1 MLRYIRKNIN
11 TIAIISLFVGVSLMN
26 FSKSGNYLTGIYLLM
41 VEMGIIFCLGILTV
55 SINFKSALIISII
68 NLAFINFNI
77 RSNVYLLNVL
87 FLSCV
92 AWYVLTRIFMKNKY
106 VFLILYVIG
115 VSAIFLLDEVW
126 ISLALFV
133 VVFYPIYLVG
143 YMSRESSNYGNLKQ
157 DLLIGISIP
166 INAFIL
172 DKISR
177 LGDVF
182 SGSKGVL
189 VLNILNKDVKTSLV
203 SLFVYIYSAIVA
215 VSVGYLIYR
224 ALSITLK
231 IGKKTNSLQNK
242 TFKKNIVLNL
252 NTTFILITL
261 VAFSG
266 DCILK
271 KQLIYDFTKFFDIRQ
286 LINMLVLIVIYMLLI
301 SLIGANLGGLLFYF
315 FSCAFLIAN
324 FIKLK
329 YFDEPFYPWDIYL
342 IKDAYMIGAR
352 YIDYRIMIFMSIA
365 IVISLLIIIKFRK
378 KIMLFFMP
386 KPDFVMIILSVI
398 VTGCSI
404 YYLSYTKSLVNL
416 GLGKSWYIGK
426 QDTLQNGLFLENYF
440 LMSDYKN
447 YLADK
452 PEEYSK
458 EKIDN
463 IVNKLNNHKEVEVL
477 SDIDTKPNV
486 VLIMS
491 ESFWDPTRLN
501 GVKFDK
507 DIIGNIRANEKGNI
521 LSPVFGGGTAN
532 VEFEALTGLS
542 NYFTSPGVMPYN
554 VYLRRITPSIATVFD
569 RNDYETIAIHPNDG
583 TFYNR
588 DKVYKYLGFKKFID
602 IKGFDKNNDCKGT
615 NVSDDKLVDKILK
628 QLNDGDGPK
637 FIFAVTMQNHDPYYK
652 EYDKLEVNTYSDKL
666 NETELSVISNYAS
679 GIYDAD
685 KAFGRLISSLKECG
699 RPTLVYYFGDHLPR
713 LGSPAGN
720 YDVYNALNYFKDKER
735 IEADINCYTT
745 PLAAWS
751 NYKSLS
757 NIEPI
762 ISPAQLSLHILK
774 ESKVSYPVYFN
785 ILDEVRKTHP
795 YLQNHI
801 NNRNIQ
807 NEEAVKDYKLIQ
819 YDLLFG
825 DQYLSKN

>member
-1 MLRYIRKNIN
+1 
-11 TIAIISLFVGVSLMN
+11 
-26 FSKSGNYLTGIYLLM
+26 
-41 VEMGIIFCLGILTV
+41 
-55 SINFKSALIISII
+55 
-68 NLAFINFNI
+68 
-77 RSNVYLLNVL
+77 
-87 FLSCV
+87 
-92 AWYVLTRIFMKNKY
+92 
-106 VFLILYVIG
+106 VIG
-115 VSAIFLLDEVW
+115 VSGILLLNEAW
-126 ISLALFV
+126 KSLALFV
-133 VVFYPIYLVG
+133 VLFYPIYLVG
-143 YMSRESSNYGNLKQ
+143 YVSRESSTYGNLKQ

-172 DKISR
+172 DNISR
-177 LGDVF
+177 LEDVF
-182 SGSKGVL
+182 SGGKGIL
-189 VLNILNKDVKTSLV
+189 ILNILSKDSKTLLV
-203 SLFVYIYSAIVA
+203 AIYIYIYSAIV
-215 VSVGYLIYR
+215 SMSIGYLIYR
-224 ALSITLK
+224 ILNIMV
-231 IGKKTNSLQNK
+231 KKSNGFKSLRIS
-242 TFKKNIVLNL
+242 TFKKNVVLNL
-252 NTTFILITL
+252 NTTFVLITL
-261 VAFSG
+261 IAYAG

-271 KQLIYDFTKFFDIRQ
+271 KQLIYDVTEFIDMRQ
-286 LINMLVLIVIYMLLI
+286 LINMLVLIVINILLI
-301 SLIGANLGGLLFYF
+301 SLIGANLGRLLFYF
-315 FSCAFLIAN
+315 ASIALLIAN

-352 YIDYRIMIFMSIA
+352 YIDYRVMILIA
-365 IVISLLIIIKFRK
+365 TLIVLALFLIVKFRK
-378 KIMLFFMP
+378 KIILIFLP
-386 KPDFVMIILSVI
+386 KPEFFMIILSVI
-398 VTGCSI
+398 LAGGSI
-404 YYLSYTKSLVNL
+404 YFLSYSKSLTDL
-416 GLGKSWYIGK
+416 QLGKSWYIGK
-426 QDTLQNGLFLENYF
+426 QDTLQNGLFLESYF

-447 YLADK
+447 YLSDK
-452 PEEYSK
+452 PDEYSK
-458 EKIDN
+458 EKINN
-463 IVNKLNNHKEVEVL
+463 IVNKLNGHKEVEVL

-507 DIIGNIRANEKGNI
+507 DIISNIRANEKGKI

-554 VYLRRITPSIATVFD
+554 VYLRRNTPSIATVFD
-569 RNDYETIAIHPNDG
+569 RNDYDTIAIHCNDG

-588 DKVYKYLGFKKFID
+588 DKVYKYFGFKKFID

-615 NVSDDKLVDKILK
+615 NVSDDKLVDKVLQ
-628 QLNDGDGPK
+628 QLNEGDKPK

-652 EYDKLEVNTYSDKL
+652 EYDRLEVNTTSDKL
-666 NETELSVISNYAS
+666 NETEHSILSNYVS

-685 KAFGRLISSLKECG
+685 QAFGKLISSLKESG

-713 LGSPAGN
+713 LGSPVGN
-720 YDVYNALNYFKDKER
+720 YDVYNSLNYFKDKDK

-751 NYKSLS
+751 NYKSIA

-785 ILDEVRKTHP
+785 ILEEVGKTHP

-801 NNRNIQ
+801 NSRDIQ
-807 NEEAVKDYKLIQ
+807 NEEVVKDYKLIQ

-825 DQYLSKN
+825 DQYLGKN